1 MDGTLLNDKHE
12 ISKENEK
19 AIQAARKKGVHV
31 VLASGRP
38 LEGMMPH
45 VKKLK
50 MNTKDDYISCFNGS
64 LVKNLAT
71 GEIISSY
78 MLTGKDA
85 KLLAAIANKLG
96 VNIHAFTPEQG
107 LITPKNSH
115 YTQHEADINKI
126 GITEYDFAKL
136 KDDEP
141 VIKAML
147 IDEPEKLEKAVSKL
161 DKQYYKDY
169 TVVRSAPF
177 FLEFMNK
184 DANKGNGVRALAEH
198 LGYDASHVI
207 AMGDAENDHHMI
219 AYAGLGVAM
228 GNATEATKD
237 QIQLCYRHQRQ
248 PRCGSGYSRL
258 YSR

>member
-1 MDGTLLNDKHE
+1 M
-12 ISKENEK
+12 
-19 AIQAARKKGVHV
+19 
-31 VLASGRP
+31 
-38 LEGMMPH
+38 
-45 VKKLK
+45 
-50 MNTKDDYISCFNGS
+50 
-64 LVKNLAT
+64 
-71 GEIISSY
+71 
-78 MLTGKDA
+78 
-85 KLLAAIANKLG
+85 
-96 VNIHAFTPEQG
+96 
-107 LITPKNSH
+107 ITPKNSH

-228 GNATEATKD
+228 GNATEATKIKSNFVTD
-237 QIQLCYRHQRQ
+237 TNVNHGVAQVIQDFILDK
-248 PRCGSGYSRL
+248 
-258 YSR
+258 